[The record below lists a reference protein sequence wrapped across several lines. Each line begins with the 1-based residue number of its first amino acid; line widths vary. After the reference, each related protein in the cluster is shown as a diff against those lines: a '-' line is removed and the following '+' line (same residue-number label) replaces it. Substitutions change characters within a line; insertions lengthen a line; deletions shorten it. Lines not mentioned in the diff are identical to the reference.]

1 MTIKA
6 ILTDIEGTTSS
17 ISFVHEV
24 LFPYAASRLETFV
37 KENLDD
43 PDVRTQLQATSDE
56 SGIDVND
63 VDALCRQLLDWIRE
77 DKKITPL
84 KALQGMIWKH
94 GYAQGDFTGHVYP
107 DAVESLRKW
116 HDQGLQLY
124 IYSSG
129 SVAAQKLIFGYSDFG
144 DLTHLFSGYFD
155 TKVGGKK
162 EKESYSMIVEQ
173 IGLPA
178 EEILF
183 LSDVPAEL
191 DAAAASGMK
200 VCHLVRDDKVEKQD
214 RYPVAAEFDDVSA
227 TYSLA

>member
-24 LFPYAASRLETFV
+24 LFPYAASRLEAFV
-37 KENLDD
+37 REHLSDD
-43 PDVRTQLQATSDE
+43 EVQAQLTAVSVE
-56 SGIDVND
+56 SGIDVRD

-94 GYAQGDFTGHVYP
+94 GYAQGDFTGHVYQ
-107 DAVESLRKW
+107 DAADNLKSW
-116 HDQGLQLY
+116 HEQGLKLY
-124 IYSSG
+124 VYSSG

-144 DLTHLFSGYFD
+144 DLTPLFSDYFD
-155 TKVGGKK
+155 TKIGGKK
-162 EKESYSMIVEQ
+162 EAASYAGIVEK

-183 LSDVPAEL
+183 LSDVPDEL
-191 DAAAASGMK
+191 DAAAASGLK
-200 VCHLVRDDKVEKQD
+200 VCHLVRVDEVTKQD
-214 RYPVAAEFDDVSA
+214 RYPVAATFDEVRA
-227 TYSLA
+227 TFALV